1 MNDAMTAGFKTLEQF
16 SQDGSLSELLGD
28 AKSFLSG
35 ILDSIDS
42 VTLSF
47 RSINGDLVIAQAVV
61 GVLAL
66 LVIGITVLPFG
77 ATQPSIQACQLNT
90 DQKLLKTGGVL
101 LVVMTSISAILF
113 LEVLK
118 LSDMLGGAY

>member
-1 MNDAMTAGFKTLEQF
+1 MTAGFKTLDQF
-16 SQDGSLSELLGD
+16 SQDGSLFQLIAET
-28 AKSFLSG
+28 KSFLGG
-35 ILDSIDS
+35 ILDSVDS

-47 RSINGDLVIAQAVV
+47 RSIDSDLVIAQAVV

-66 LVIGITVLPFG
+66 LIVGITVLPFG

-90 DQKLLKTGGVL
+90 DQKLLKTGGVVI
-101 LVVMTSISAILF
+101 VVMTSISAILF

-118 LSDMLGGAY
+118 LSEMLGGGY

>member
-1 MNDAMTAGFKTLEQF
+1 MTAGFKTLDQF
-16 SQDGSLSELLGD
+16 SQDGSLSQLVGETRSLLG
-28 AKSFLSG
+28 G
-35 ILDSIDS
+35 ILDSVDS

-47 RSINGDLVIAQAVV
+47 RSISSDLVIAQAVV
-61 GVLAL
+61 GVLAVL
-66 LVIGITVLPFG
+66 IVGITVLPFG

-118 LSDMLGGAY
+118 LSDMLV